1 MDGKGRKIRQDL
13 TGLLLLVTTVPK
25 TMQDYFQTKE
35 NLRSPASGT
44 QESSQAMNRGMM
56 HKAS

>member
-1 MDGKGRKIRQDL
+1 MQQDS
-13 TGLLLLVTTVPK
+13 TGSLLLTMMVPK
-25 TMQDYFQTKE
+25 TMQGYFQTKE
-35 NLRSPASGT
+35 NLRSPAAGT